1 MAPTSYSLELSVQL
15 DTATFPASS
24 TVDITSTV
32 ESVDVDLGTDQDN
45 GTCQIKLTEM
55 PAAADFNIR
64 VYCYA
69 GTSGTALIFNG
80 FIGEDGMTTH
90 PDGTATLT
98 CVDAMSRLKNGWSRD
113 DRTYTAATDSSV
125 IQNLVEASGIDAS
138 LTSIEAS
145 GWTIGVIQDVVL
157 HGGTPDPLTG
167 DPGPCDVPL
176 DLIRRIDEAT
186 PLFVTYSA
194 GNGAVYRRPWEL
206 DMPVATL
213 EDGEGGNAW
222 DIENVRSLRK
232 TYNACKVVGLTIVS
246 IPTTSLSQ
254 ITMPEIPDPPAYRTR
269 TINNPLIED
278 QTQADAVA
286 NAMVDHEARVFR
298 TLTATTAIRNDIDPA
313 DTVVIVQ
320 AGLDYD
326 AIVQHIHHHID
337 GKTATTVI
345 QAEYG
350 E

>member
-1 MAPTSYSLELSVQL
+1 MALTSYSLAFAVQL

-24 TVDITSTV
+24 TVDITATV
-32 ESVDVDLGTDQDN
+32 ISCDVDVGVDQDN
-45 GTCQIKLTEM
+45 GTAILKLTEM
-55 PAAADFNIR
+55 PADADFNIR
-64 VYCYA
+64 VYVYA

-113 DRTYTAATDSSV
+113 DRVYTAATDASV

-145 GWTIGVIQDVVL
+145 GWTIGVVQDVVL
-157 HGGTPDPLTG
+157 QGGTEDPLTG

-186 PLFVTYSA
+186 PLYVTYSA
-194 GNGAVYRRPWEL
+194 GNGAIYRRPWEL

-213 EDGEGGNAW
+213 EDGAGGNAW
-222 DIENVRSLRK
+222 DIDGVRTLKK
-232 TYNACKVVGLTIVS
+232 TYNACKVIGLPIVG

-254 ITMPEIPDPPAYRTR
+254 ITIPEIPDPPAYRTR
-269 TINNPLIED
+269 TVNNPLIED
-278 QTQADAVA
+278 QTHADAVSA
-286 NAMVDHEARVFR
+286 AYVDYEARVFR
-298 TLTATTAIRNDIDPA
+298 LLTATTVIRNDIDPA
-313 DTVVIVQ
+313 DTVVIIQ
-320 AGLDYD
+320 AGQDYD
-326 AIVQHIHHHID
+326 AIVSHIHHHIEGGD
-337 GKTATTVI
+337 AITTI